1 LGRGGFESQSGDL
14 DGTLESGSL
23 MSDRMRDPIR
33 TKESIDAELS
43 RVGKVIEVSTIAIAT
58 FLPVPFSFS
67 LLPRIC
73 FLERQ
78 TLINKVP
85 DEPSLQARVV
95 WIIEALPIVR

>member
-1 LGRGGFESQSGDL
+1 LGRGGFKSQSGDL

-58 FLPVPFSFS
+58 FLPVPFS